1 METQAYFEDIQFY
14 IGRELQ
20 KAKKSIIIAVAWFT
34 DRELYDLL
42 CQKAAEGVQI
52 EILLANDNI
61 NKGSYGLNF
70 EALQSQKG
78 AVHFI
83 GNDKLNSIMH
93 NKFCVIDHE
102 IIITGSYNWSRQAQ
116 KNYEN
121 ITVIRDNSELARQF
135 IKEFYNIKN
144 RFTKGRTGE
153 DLSHLKILNRLEAIR
168 NLILLEDEDDIQRQT
183 AKLKN
188 LLNAFPAEEHLTA
201 VRETIPLIESGNF
214 EKAIKQIDD
223 FIRNFKQIAV
233 YIDPELLEAKFLVNV
248 FEIQLSSL
256 QDEKAELEKV
266 IRSFQIRYTNELG
279 DITLKI
285 LGLKKEKLREE
296 SNIDP
301 SKKEAYEEACR
312 DYDDYNQTSEKTKKE
327 KIYELTE
334 EEQIEVKSKYRR
346 ASRLCH
352 PDVVSDAIKDKAAN
366 IFNVLTLAYKQN
378 DLKRVSEILHDLEK
392 GKWLVPL
399 IETINETSLLKA
411 EVIALRTKIS
421 AMVAAVIQMKDMEPY
436 LTINKI
442 QDLDTYFTERKEQL
456 LKQLDALEK
465 QNVQALSNT

>member
-42 CQKAAEGVQI
+42 CQKAEEGVQI

-70 EALQSQKG
+70 EALQAKKG

-83 GNDKLNSIMH
+83 GNEKLNSIMH
-93 NKFCVIDHE
+93 NKFCIIDNE

-121 ITVIRDNSELARQF
+121 ITVIRENSELAQQF
-135 IKEFYNIKN
+135 IKEFYSIKN

-168 NLILLEDEDDIQRQT
+168 NLILLKDEDDIQRQT
-183 AKLKN
+183 VKLKN
-188 LLNAFPAEEHLTA
+188 LLDAFPSEKHLSA
-201 VRETIPLIESGNF
+201 IRETIPLIEAGSF
-214 EKAIKQIDD
+214 EEAIKQIDD
-223 FIRNFKQIAV
+223 FIRDFKQIAV

-256 QDEKAELEKV
+256 QDEKAELEKA

-279 DITLKI
+279 DITLKV

-296 SNIDP
+296 SEIDP
-301 SKKEAYEEACR
+301 SKKDEYEEVCR
-312 DYDDYNQTSEKTKKE
+312 DYDNYNQASEKTKKE

-334 EEQIEVKSKYRR
+334 EDQIKLKGKYRK

-352 PDVVSDAIKDKAAN
+352 PDVVSDAVKDKAAS
-366 IFNVLTLAYKQN
+366 IFNALTLAYKQN
-378 DLKRVSEILHDLEK
+378 DLKRVSEILDDLEK
-392 GKWLVPL
+392 GRWLVPL

-421 AMVAAVIQMKDMEPY
+421 AMVAEIILMKNEEPY

-442 QDLDTYFTERKEQL
+442 QNLDAYFTERKEL
-456 LKQLDALEK
+456 LLNQLDTLEK
-465 QNVQALSNT
+465 QE